1 LLLKKRIVQPKEVSS
16 PLYSLQEMME
26 NSEPVLG
33 VKPEVLAG
41 AVAGMKQDALR
52 IEEAKELVQQFLR
65 KKVL

>member
-1 LLLKKRIVQPKEVSS
+1 MLFRKRIAQPKEASS

-26 NSEPVLG
+26 NSESILG

-41 AVAGMKQDALR
+41 AVAGMEQDAFY
-52 IEEAKELVQQFLR
+52 IKEAEELVQQFLR

>member
-1 LLLKKRIVQPKEVSS
+1 MLFKKRIALPKEASS

-26 NSEPVLG
+26 NSEPILG

-52 IEEAKELVQQFLR
+52 IEEAEELVQQFLR